1 MSDTVGND
9 LALLLKAVAFSAD
22 RHRDQRR
29 KGSDA
34 SPYINH
40 PLDVADVLA
49 NIGGVTDVTILVAA
63 VLHDTVEDTSATPEE
78 LEQAFGRDVRLL
90 VEEVSDDKRLDKT
103 ERKRL
108 QIDHAAALSTDAK
121 VIKLGDKI
129 CNVRDIYD
137 NPPADWSLQRRCEY
151 LVWSERVVEECRA
164 ANEPLARRFDEVLH
178 EARAALACEA

>member
-63 VLHDTVEDTSATPEE
+63 VLHDTVEDTSATP
-78 LEQAFGRDVRLL
+78 RNSSRP
-90 VEEVSDDKRLDKT
+90 SDATCGCWLKR
-103 ERKRL
+103 
-108 QIDHAAALSTDAK
+108 
-121 VIKLGDKI
+121 
-129 CNVRDIYD
+129 
-137 NPPADWSLQRRCEY
+137 
-151 LVWSERVVEECRA
+151 
-164 ANEPLARRFDEVLH
+164 
-178 EARAALACEA
+178 